1 MGPRMKKF
9 LIIVGGLV
17 VISGG
22 ALSVM
27 AARYEPVFRP
37 NIKIGPVDVGGLTP
51 GDAAKKIR
59 QWWET
64 ERVKPVQVRNPKLLR
79 QPEATNW
86 TRLGVGIDDQG
97 SLKQVPVEDFWDNVQ
112 RNVGLE
118 DAPTKNFE
126 IIYTYDPSRLAP
138 LAKFVRENSGKP
150 EPAKVSFD
158 FKTSAI
164 KTTPERTVM
173 GLEISQMQPLVM
185 DSLNKQSSEIEL
197 PLAEAPKKMTDEML
211 AKLATVQSH
220 FTTRF
225 PTSKRTRCE
234 NIKLASAKI
243 NGLIL
248 MPGEDFKFNSVVGRR
263 TIEAGFKVAGVYKN
277 GKHDTDVGGGICQV
291 STTLYGAALRSN
303 LKIKRRSNHSLPISY
318 VPLGLDATVDYNS
331 HDLVFTNSMD
341 HPIAIFSKY
350 EPGKLTFA
358 VVGQKLPYTV
368 KLTSQR
374 TRSWGNGTQFVHDGS
389 LPFGK
394 QKVIERGGGGS
405 AYVAY
410 RILVQ
415 DGKEIK
421 RERLIDSNYRGG
433 PRIVAINKNASKS
446 APKPTAG
453 TAAPSAPPAI
463 PPVSGG

>member
-1 MGPRMKKF
+1 MKKL
-9 LIIVGGLV
+9 LIIVGGLL
-17 VISGG
+17 VISGS
-22 ALSVM
+22 ALSIM

-51 GDAAKKIR
+51 GDAAKKLR

-64 ERVKPVQVRNPKLLR
+64 ERVRPIALKGNGLLR
-79 QPEATNW
+79 QPEDSNW
-86 TRLGVGIDDQG
+86 TRLGLGIDDLG
-97 SLKQVPVEDFWDNVQ
+97 SIKQVPVEEFWDNVQ

-118 DAPTKNFE
+118 EAPTKNFE
-126 IIYTYDPSRLAP
+126 LIYTYDPSRLAP
-138 LAKFVRENSGKP
+138 LAKFVRMNSGNP

-158 FKTSAI
+158 WKTKGI
-164 KTTPERTVM
+164 RTTPERSVLS
-173 GLEISQMQPLVM
+173 LELSQMQGRVM
-185 DSLNKQSSEIEL
+185 EALAEQANEIEL
-197 PLAEAPKKMTDEML
+197 PLAEAPKKMSDAML
-211 AKLATVQSH
+211 AKMATVQSE
-220 FTTRF
+220 FSTRF

-248 MPGEDFKFNSVVGRR
+248 MPGEDFKFNTVVGKR

-350 EPGKLTFA
+350 EPGKLSFA
-358 VVGQKLPYTV
+358 IVGQKLPYTV

-374 TRSWGNGTQFVHDGS
+374 TRSWGNGTQYVHDGS

-433 PRIVAINKNASKS
+433 PRIVAVNKNAAKPVS
-446 APKPTAG
+446 APKPSVGSPLTP
-453 TAAPSAPPAI
+453 PSVA
-463 PPVSGG
+463 PVSTGG